1 MATKTTAAEKGA
13 RRDKRIKD
21 EIANLVHLF
30 KSKLPRRNYDI
41 HTALAM
47 KASDKYTVNKQLIQF
62 SLLSN
67 KKVVNKF
74 STGKD
79 LSKTKNIVFKFKTPS
94 SREDLLQQIISAL
107 GNRQKKIVIP
117 HPKSTIGGVVFNI
130 VDPEINLVVVFHFLV
145 KYNDPNA
152 FRYLNYTNRLLEDRN
167 WGRKHMNRTP
177 DTSEEHRILK
187 KLNDQIFELGDKV
200 PVTIKIGNKI
210 IPDIVGFIPGKTG
223 SHADFVGL
231 DKDLKEKCFIS
242 HKKGNDAKSF
252 QQYSGITSRAGK
264 RIHQHPE
271 VVDFRETIVN
281 SKTEQDFRN
290 MSYYRKIQKSDLK
303 GMAVFGE
310 DYGSGTEGMNNVT
323 FFCQGNLVLRKQ
335 KRRTKVTDQC
345 IIHIRFSSK
354 NIHQSSLASITQRNY
369 DPTLGARKGEAT
381 RKIEHNGKS
390 LSGVRGGVYTESYI
404 VTSRASKELK

>member
-1 MATKTTAAEKGA
+1 MATISAAEKRA
-13 RRDKRIKD
+13 RKDKRIKD

-30 KSKLPRRNYDI
+30 KVKLPTRKYDV
-41 HTALAM
+41 HTTLAM
-47 KASDKYTVNKQLIQF
+47 KASDKYTVNKQLVQF

-74 STGKD
+74 SIGKD
-79 LSKTKNIVFKFKTPS
+79 LSKTKNIIFKFKTPS

-152 FRYLNYTNRLLEDRN
+152 FRYLSYTNPLLEE
-167 WGRKHMNRTP
+167 RKWKGKHSNRTP

-187 KLNDQIFELGDKV
+187 KLNEQIFELGENV

-210 IPDIVGFIPGKTG
+210 IPDIIGFIPGKTG

-231 DKDLKEKCFIS
+231 DKKLEEKCFIS
-242 HKKGNDAKSF
+242 HKKGNNAKSF

-264 RIHQHPE
+264 IHTHPE
-271 VVDFRETIVN
+271 VKEFRKKIID

-290 MSYYRKIQKSDLK
+290 MAYHRKIESSALK

-310 DYGSGTEGMNNVT
+310 DYGSSKEGMNNVT
-323 FFCQGNLVLRKQ
+323 FFCQGNLALRKQ
-335 KRRTKVTDQC
+335 RRRSKVTDQS

-369 DPTLGARKGEAT
+369 DPTLGARRGEST
-381 RKIEHNGKS
+381 RKIEYDGKS

-404 VTSRASKELK
+404 VTARTSEKI